1 MKKFCLTLMVL
12 VACTMRINAQESQMA
27 TLTHGTTT
35 TSFYGKNAFV
45 EAFQAAEHGDVITL
59 TGGIFEPTNIE
70 KAITVR
76 GNGAE
81 NNELNGTLKTTLSGP
96 PYLYVNIPEGT
107 TYSPKLEGM
116 YLDFNVVYLV
126 GNKASDQATLV
137 KIITRAG
144 VTTRKCS
151 PKLVQCSIPTI
162 TNQETPGTIYCTNCL
177 LGHTQ
182 YGPMELSHCTIYRSP
197 TADNSIY
204 KNCILVSLSSSQ
216 IYNTSNASYCLG
228 MYGDTVTELNLFA
241 NCGAADCTMLTG
253 DDRWGLFKDGKTGS
267 ECNYEL
273 SETAKTTYLGD
284 DGTQVG
290 AYGGGTPFNLTPT
303 NPRIK
308 RFSVLTTNN
317 NNKLNVKLNV
327 E

>member
-1 MKKFCLTLMVL
+1 
-12 VACTMRINAQESQMA
+12 MA

-45 EAFQAAEHGDVITL
+45 EAYQAAEHGDVITL
-59 TGGIFEPTNIE
+59 TGGIFAPTNIE

-96 PYLYVNIPEGT
+96 PFLYVNIPEET
-107 TYSPKLEGM
+107 TYSPKLEGL

-137 KIITRAG
+137 KIIARDG
-144 VTTRKCS
+144 VTAQKCS
-151 PKLVQCSIPTI
+151 PRIIQCLIPSIAI
-162 TNQETPGTIYCTNCL
+162 NVSPGTIYCTNCL
-177 LGHTQ
+177 LGVTE
-182 YGPMELSHCTIYRSP
+182 YGPMELSHCTIYNSP
-197 TADNSIY
+197 GANNSIY
-204 KNCILVSLSSSQ
+204 KNCIMVTTTQISSS
-216 IYNTSNASYCLG
+216 SNASYCLG
-228 MYGDTVTELNLFA
+228 MPGGSTTDSFNIFA
-241 NCGAADCTMLTG
+241 NCRAADCTMLTG
-253 DDRWGLFKDGKTGS
+253 DAQWGVFKDGGTGS
-267 ECNYEL
+267 QCNYEL

-290 AYGGGTPFNLTPT
+290 AYGGGTPFDLTPT

-308 RFSVLTTNN
+308 RFSVVTTNN